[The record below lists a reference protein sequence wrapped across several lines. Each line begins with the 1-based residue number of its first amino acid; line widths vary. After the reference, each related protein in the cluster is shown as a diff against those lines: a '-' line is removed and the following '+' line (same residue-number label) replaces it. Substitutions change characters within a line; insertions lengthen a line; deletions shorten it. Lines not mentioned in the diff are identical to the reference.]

1 MKPTLLIATSNPGKH
16 REITAILSAL
26 EVDLISI
33 QDIKAERHVRETG
46 TTYAENARLKALAYL
61 SATGLPVLADDSGL
75 EVEVLNGAPGIY
87 SARFS
92 PKENATDADRRAHL
106 LAQLKGKPQPWKA
119 HFHCSTI
126 LALPGGEWFETA
138 GQCNGVISAEE
149 RGSGGFG
156 YDPVFF
162 LPEYQATM
170 AELPQQVKNTISH
183 RARALLA
190 MQPIIQTKL
199 IGK

>member
-1 MKPTLLIATSNPGKH
+1 MKPTLLIATSNPGKQ
-16 REITAILSAL
+16 REILAILSSL
-26 EVDLISI
+26 EVELISI
-33 QDIKAERHVRETG
+33 KDIKAERHVPETG
-46 TTYAENARLKALAYL
+46 TSYGENARLKALAYL
-61 SATGLPVLADDSGL
+61 NTTGLPVLADDSGL
-75 EVEVLNGAPGIY
+75 EVAVLAGAPGIY
-87 SARFS
+87 SARYS

-106 LAQLKGKPQPWKA
+106 LAQLSGKPQPWKA
-119 HFHCSTI
+119 YFHCTAI

-138 GQCNGVISAEE
+138 GQCDGIICAEE

-170 AELPQQVKNTISH
+170 AELPPQVKNKISH